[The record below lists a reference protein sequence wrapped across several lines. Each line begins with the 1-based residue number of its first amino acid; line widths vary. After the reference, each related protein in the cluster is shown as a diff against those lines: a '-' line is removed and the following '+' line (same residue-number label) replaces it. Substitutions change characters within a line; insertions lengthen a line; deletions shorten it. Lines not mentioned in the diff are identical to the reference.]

1 MIVIEQ
7 PGGEHYTI
15 RPCEIALTP
24 AGAVQGG
31 FGKQQIERVA
41 GHLVRFFQEK
51 EAWISFTLDELKDF
65 FAAHDWDTENPLCGL
80 TGHWVDDGEDVA
92 GRRWNSEVF
101 VYFLEEDICAVTDS
115 FIRRCAGL
123 AHH

>member
-15 RPCEIALTP
+15 RPSEIALTP

-31 FGKQQIERVA
+31 FGKHQIEKVA

-51 EAWISFTLDELKDF
+51 EAWISFTLDELRNF

-80 TGHWVDDGEDVA
+80 TGHWVDDGADLT
-92 GRRWNSEVF
+92 RRDWDSEVF
-101 VYFLEEDICAVTDS
+101 VTPTSPDTYAVTDQ
-115 FIRRCAGL
+115 FIERCKGTA
-123 AHH
+123 

>member
-7 PGGEHYTI
+7 PGGEHYNI
-15 RPCEIALTP
+15 RPSEIALTP

-51 EAWISFTLDELKDF
+51 ESWVSFTLDELKEFFSAQGWGTACPLYGLNGEWEDWGEEMPLARRESNDF
-65 FAAHDWDTENPLCGL
+65 VVPTSPDT
-80 TGHWVDDGEDVA
+80 
-92 GRRWNSEVF
+92 
-101 VYFLEEDICAVTDS
+101 YAVTDL
-115 FIRRCAGL
+115 FIERCKGTA
-123 AHH
+123 